1 VTVPTPRSAAPGDL
15 RRQELVAELVA
26 SLDGVEDLP
35 LPEQTAR
42 LTEAQRILAGVL
54 SNDPMITQL
63 GLPGV
68 TGEA

>member
-1 VTVPTPRSAAPGDL
+1 MSVPTPRSAAPGGL
-15 RRQELVAELVA
+15 RRQELVAELMT
-26 SLDGVEDLP
+26 SLEATQDLP
-35 LPEQTAR
+35 LAEETSR

-54 SNDPMITQL
+54 SNDPLITQL